1 MNFIMYRVVFVMIVL
16 ILFFVFFYKNII
28 TYNNRDII
36 INAIYEYKIDM
47 KLQGKE
53 DEVGYDDMKSYD
65 RTLWNLFDWGYE
77 NILPP
82 DKYEIIKKY
91 I

>member
-1 MNFIMYRVVFVMIVL
+1 MNFITHRVVFIIIML

-36 INAIYEYKIDM
+36 IDAIYEYKIDM
-47 KLQGKE
+47 KSQGKE
-53 DEVGYDDMKSYD
+53 NEVDYDDMKSYD
-65 RTLWNLFDWGYE
+65 RTLWNLFNWGYK

-82 DKYEIIKKY
+82 NKYEIIKKY